1 MRLKEKKCKGIG
13 KAKGFKGCGKMTMWR
28 KYGLCTS
35 CYADFILNTD
45 VGRVL
50 LEKAQLK
57 ASKPR
62 RELEEAEKE
71 MRRDKKLPQVLAQT
85 QTVFNRYIRLRDE
98 GRPCI
103 SSGVPWRSNF
113 DAGHLFSVKQ
123 YSALRFDERNCH
135 AQSIGENRFNEGN
148 FEDYLLNV
156 KHRIGETAFKE
167 LQEKAEQSKRSIHKW
182 DIDHVLEIKKHYQEK
197 IKKLKSKL

>member
-1 MRLKEKKCKGIG
+1 MKLNEKKCKGIG
-13 KAKGFKGCGKMTMWR
+13 KAKGFQGCGKMTMWR
-28 KYGLCTS
+28 KYGLCSS

-45 VGRVL
+45 TGRIL

-71 MRRDKKLPQVLAQT
+71 MKQSKKLPVVIQQT
-85 QTVFNRYIRLRDE
+85 QIVFNRYIRLRDK
-98 GRPCI
+98 GKSCI
-103 SSGVPWRSNF
+103 SSGVPWRPDF

-123 YSALRFDERNCH
+123 YSSLRFDEMNCH
-135 AQSIGENRFNEGN
+135 AQSIGDNRFKEGN

-156 KHRIGETAFKE
+156 KHRIGEAAFNE
-167 LQEKAEQSKRSIHKW
+167 LQKRAEQSKRGVHKW
-182 DIDHVLEIKKHYQEK
+182 DIDHVMEIKKLYQEK
-197 IKKLKSKL
+197 IKKLKL